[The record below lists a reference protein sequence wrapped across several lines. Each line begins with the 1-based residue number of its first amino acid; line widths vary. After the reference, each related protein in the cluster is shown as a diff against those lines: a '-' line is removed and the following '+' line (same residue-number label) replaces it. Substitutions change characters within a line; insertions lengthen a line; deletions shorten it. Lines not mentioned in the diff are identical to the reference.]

1 MDNVK
6 CLFLFSQIYW
16 ITLVTWQFVS
26 LQDSIN
32 NITKEKRISDL
43 SQNID
48 KRDIT
53 PEFDSYPI

>member
-43 SQNID
+43 SQNMD